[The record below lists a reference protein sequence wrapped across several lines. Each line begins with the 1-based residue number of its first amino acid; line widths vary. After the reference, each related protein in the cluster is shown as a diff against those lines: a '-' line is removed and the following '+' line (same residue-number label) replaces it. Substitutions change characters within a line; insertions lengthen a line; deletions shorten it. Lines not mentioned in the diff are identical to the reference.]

1 MSIIS
6 SLIIFSFFLLSC
18 GSDDNN
24 TTELEKAVISE
35 NTKTVAQVKQEKKDI
50 RKNIRD
56 LLTYLDS
63 EKLTDPLYMYK
74 ANKISKAKEEVKTAN
89 FTRVESP
96 GEDSVDYYEKQKL
109 NRIRDYYRNGDQE
122 NAFIQASTLL
132 KNQTLS
138 PSVRSE
144 LLFIMADLSNKND
157 LKEES
162 LKFMDMA
169 YEQMKKV
176 PEQPDIQDKVMSQKE
191 LLDTFSELNDI
202 KLYDN
207 EEPDNEQE

>member
-1 MSIIS
+1 MYRMSIIS
-6 SLIIFSFFLLSC
+6 SLIIFSLFLSSC
-18 GSDDNN
+18 GNDNN

-35 NTKTVAQVKQEKKDI
+35 NTKTVAQVKEEKKNI

-56 LLTYLDS
+56 LISYLDS
-63 EKLTDPLYMYK
+63 EKLSDPFYMYK
-74 ANKISKAKEEVKTAN
+74 ENKISKAKEEVKTAT

-96 GEDSVDYYEKQKL
+96 GEDSVDYFEKQKL

-138 PSVRSE
+138 PNVRSE

-157 LKEES
+157 L
-162 LKFMDMA
+162 
-169 YEQMKKV
+169 
-176 PEQPDIQDKVMSQKE
+176 
-191 LLDTFSELNDI
+191 
-202 KLYDN
+202 
-207 EEPDNEQE
+207 